1 MKMSLAASTALVAI
15 PAVCKVSKP
24 EIIVSSSSASP
35 SASPSASISTSPSVS
50 PSEPKQ
56 ESSSN
61 YWIQTYSGATIY
73 GDDYDLPLGIRSGMR
88 TKVINGVNADD
99 CEPGIALA
107 VSDGRW
113 FRCCSQD
120 ELDRMIKFIE

>member
-24 EIIVSSSSASP
+24 EIIVSSSPVVSP
-35 SASPSASISTSPSVS
+35 STSPSVS

-61 YWIQTYSGATIY
+61 YWIQTYYGATIY

-120 ELDRMIKFIE
+120 ELERMIKFIE

>member
-1 MKMSLAASTALVAI
+1 MEKLGRRQFMKMSLAASTALVAI

-35 SASPSASISTSPSVS
+35 VVSPSTSPSVS

-61 YWIQTYSGATIY
+61 YWIQTYYGATIY

-99 CEPGIALA
+99 CEPGTALA

-113 FRCCSQD
+113 FR
-120 ELDRMIKFIE
+120 LLFTGRT